1 MAIEIPPGLDDYAAE
16 EELYGF
22 EPTPIRIPFLEGN
35 QVQTIG
41 LGQPQPIEIPPE
53 LLRRVARERIKPA
66 DLMEGLVPLG
76 KLAPSAQTVQNALD
90 VLASSSPEVPAAEA
104 EELLLR
110 KEEPPDVLAKTVAG
124 VEGSLLRGAES
135 MTSPAMLATAGLTLA
150 PAAVARVASGVFA
163 AHMASQVPEAAQ
175 QLKQAIESKDPEKI
189 AASATDLAQLGLFTA
204 TAAKHAVVRGP
215 ETVLPESVKAVE
227 ESGKAPELATE
238 PLTPGQATEV
248 LRNVQDQSRLSE
260 QDVPAQESVERVPP
274 SNIPPGDIERPPPPE
289 KAGRGEIPLSPE
301 QAAEPKGI
309 GGRMAPE
316 ELREQGGAV
325 SLAPIQALVTK
336 ATPHVTEAVDFI
348 RDIPEKVRNVSA
360 QLSGKSAP
368 ITSRHAVESGN
379 ALVKYASSKIAAPLV
394 AKNMATEVLGDR
406 YRDYDFGN
414 KLGAVLVEDRLR
426 GIQDAL
432 KKSGSS
438 NLVNSIIGKQDS
450 PFKTEADFQAALAD
464 PEIQAAIAR
473 HKQIIQPVA
482 RAAHK
487 EAGGTFAGPG
497 LNTGA
502 FVNLKAIFEDGT
514 GNLIG
519 GGAGRGN
526 LTNPLRRPS
535 RFSKKASGTAQNYEL
550 DYRTIAQRM
559 IEGNFEESAKRK
571 MYARLVKDGLGQ
583 ILDPSEPRPE
593 IGGEPAVKF
602 QIERKGTPA
611 GGGKVRTYVKNLWVR
626 ADIAQEVRQ
635 ALNVDGPVQ
644 KSGLVQAANLINRI
658 QLAGPTDAVWHT
670 ANMLGSIAG
679 SQGGKNVLIDVARA
693 LPGVNI
699 TDAIGRVVASSI
711 RVLRDAPDVQKQLAE
726 IADIGALRSEKEASR
741 FAFNQKLIG
750 MVDKAGRL
758 VRDNLYK
765 NLVRRGLVD
774 DTPANRREWINQMG
788 QYNGRLMGQFQRFFK
803 EAGFSPFIVAGRNF
817 NRMARRRLTLDPG
830 IEASSPAAA
839 AQMRAVNFLGT
850 AATLFAIPALF
861 NYLLTGSPN
870 GRDGTKT
877 GQIDSG
883 KDAAGGKHII
893 IDPAQWTGLRR
904 GMRIS
909 GAQAVIEG
917 LREGKSAGKITQQA
931 LKDMV
936 GGVIHPW
943 TGPAVTAATVAQT
956 GYTPAMY
963 KESENPKDYG
973 ENIKAALKQL
983 NPLVN
988 AYLEGKEKKTG
999 AATQLGVSL
1008 SGAFGV
1014 KAQRGTTSLDKIRT
1028 LHGQWLADN
1037 KDQFVKADYE
1047 RNQAATYPVSKYKL
1061 VDQAL
1066 LDNDKKALAEAIQE
1080 LRPLVRRDSDIV
1092 ERMQPYTENA
1102 KTFQFRDKPLF
1113 QESHTLENKF
1123 LETLTPEQRAVYDA
1137 ALKDRQ
1143 KKWLIFLE
1151 VWRQRGPRPNQP

>member
-1 MAIEIPPGLDDYAAE
+1 MAVLPIYPSTLSDEDYA
-16 EELYGF
+16 F
-22 EPTPIRIPFLEGN
+22 EGDATPTVPIGPEPFASIDQANVAGPVLETPADIRRLVAPTPIRPDLFAPLLPLAKTLG
-35 QVQTIG
+35 VTPQTVMDAMDYLAAASPE
-41 LGQPQPIEIPPE
+41 LGQEDAERLLYGPQ
-53 LLRRVARERIKPA
+53 R
-66 DLMEGLVPLG
+66 
-76 KLAPSAQTVQNALD
+76 
-90 VLASSSPEVPAAEA
+90 
-104 EELLLR
+104 
-110 KEEPPDVLAKTVAG
+110 PPDVLAKSVAG
-124 VEGSLLRGAES
+124 AQQSLLRGAES
-135 MTSPAMLATAGLTLA
+135 MTSVPMLATLGLAAA
-150 PAAVARVASGVFA
+150 PAVVGKIASGVITA
-163 AHMASQVPEAAQ
+163 QMASQAPEAIAQ
-175 QLKQAIESKDPEKI
+175 LSDAIDAKDPEKI
-189 AASATDLAQLGLFTA
+189 ASAVTDLAQLA
-204 TAAKHAVVRGP
+204 TYVYHGARQTVARSPVERMLPRATEALKETGPAAVQLEAPPEPTVPTPPPEPAPVAPPPEPAPTPGAAPKGIAASVRGP
-215 ETVLPESVKAVE
+215 E
-227 ESGKAPELATE
+227 GLA
-238 PLTPGQATEV
+238 GGEV
-248 LRNVQDQSRLSE
+248 
-260 QDVPAQESVERVPP
+260 
-274 SNIPPGDIERPPPPE
+274 
-289 KAGRGEIPLSPE
+289 
-301 QAAEPKGI
+301 
-309 GGRMAPE
+309 
-316 ELREQGGAV
+316 GAV
-325 SLAPIQALVTK
+325 SLEPIKALVTK
-336 ATPHVTEAVDFI
+336 ATPHVAEAVDFI
-348 RDIPEKVRNVSA
+348 SDIPQKLGDVSA
-360 QLSGKSAP
+360 QLAGKSAP
-368 ITSRHAVESGN
+368 ITSRRAIGSGD
-379 ALVKYASSKIAAPLV
+379 ALVRYASSKIAAPLV
-394 AKNMATEVLGDR
+394 AKSMATEVLGEH
-406 YRDYDFGN
+406 YKDYDFGT

-432 KKSGSS
+432 QKSGSS
-438 NLVNSIIGKQDS
+438 DLVNSIIGKEGS

-473 HKQIIQPVA
+473 HKEIVQPVA

-487 EAGGTFAGPG
+487 AAGGTFAGPG

-519 GGAGRGN
+519 GGASRGN

-535 RFSKKASGTAQNYEL
+535 RFSQKATGSAQNYEL

-571 MYARLVKDGLGQ
+571 MYAQLVKDGLGQ
-583 ILDPSEPRPE
+583 ILDPNEPRPE
-593 IGGEPAVKF
+593 IGGKPAVKF
-602 QIERKGTPA
+602 QIERKGVPA
-611 GGGKVRTYVKNLWVR
+611 GGGKARTYVKNLWVR

-644 KSGLVQAANLINRI
+644 KSGLVLAANLLNRI

-679 SQGGKNVLIDVARA
+679 SQGGKGVLVDVARA
-693 LPGVNI
+693 LPGVNVA
-699 TDAIGRVVASSI
+699 DAIGRVVASSI
-711 RVLRDAPDVQKQLAE
+711 RVLRDTPEIQKQLAE
-726 IADIGALRSEKEASR
+726 IADIGALRSEREASR

-750 MVDKAGRL
+750 MVDKSGRL

-765 NLVRRGLVD
+765 NLVQRGLVE

-839 AQMRAVNFLGT
+839 AQMRAINFLGT
-850 AATLFAIPALF
+850 AATLFAIPALI
-861 NYLLTGSPN
+861 NYLITGSPN

-877 GQIDSG
+877 GQIDTG
-883 KDAAGGKHII
+883 KDAEGGRHIV

-904 GMRIS
+904 GLRIS

-917 LREGKSAGKITQQA
+917 LKEGKSAGKITQQA
-931 LKDMV
+931 LKDIV

-943 TGPAVTAATVAQT
+943 TGPAVTAPFVAQT

-963 KESENPKDYG
+963 KESDNPKDYG

-1037 KDQFVKADYE
+1037 KDPFIKADYE
-1047 RNQAATYPVSKYKL
+1047 RNEAATYPASKYKL
-1061 VDQAL
+1061 IDQAL

-1080 LRPLVRRDSDIV
+1080 VRSQVRKDSDIV
-1092 ERMQPYTENA
+1092 KRMRPYTENLR
-1102 KTFQFRDKPLF
+1102 TFEFRIKPLF
-1113 QESHTLENKF
+1113 QESHALENKF

-1143 KKWLIFLE
+1143 KKWRLFLE
-1151 VWRQRGPRPNQP
+1151 VWQQRGLRPQQPQTNTNER